1 VADLRYDGRMTEI
14 PAKSAPAKP
23 VKTAASLRA
32 DRLKA
37 ALKANMARRKAQ
49 AKTRATKTVDN
60 G

>member
-1 VADLRYDGRMTEI
+1 MTEK
-14 PAKSAPAKP
+14 PAKPDATKP

-32 DRLKA
+32 DRLKT

-49 AKTRATKTVDN
+49 AKTRATKTADN